1 MSEFGELRPEML
13 SSDPP
18 VVLFHNFLSE
28 AEAESFIRHGKG
40 KYTESRGV
48 GIDKDGKTIEV

>member
-1 MSEFGELRPEML
+1 ML

-28 AEAESFIRHGKG
+28 AEAEAFIRHGKG

-48 GIDKDGKTIEV
+48 GIDKNGKTIEV